1 MANTFEINL
10 SVAYK
15 DSASAIR
22 FQVPS
27 KRSQTSIASNIYAG
41 GTQNIG
47 FASEE
52 ALDIG
57 TVAANGG
64 SVYLYN
70 RDATNYVEIGLVI
83 SATFQPFITLAPG
96 EFAVTPGISNR
107 ALYAKA
113 NTAAIDLEYFITEP

>member
-27 KRSQTSIASNIYAG
+27 KRSQTSVESNIYSA

-47 FASEE
+47 TTEE

-57 TVAANGG
+57 TVGANGG
-64 SVYLYN
+64 GVYIYN

-83 SATFQPFITLAPG
+83 SATFHPFITLAPG
-96 EFAVTPGISNR
+96 EFAVAPGISNR
-107 ALYAKA
+107 ALYARA